1 MTHICDDRPLVTADP
16 IGAKASAERRDASTI
31 VAGFIPL
38 VDCAPLVVAAEKGF
52 AAAEGL
58 DLRLVR
64 EVSWANIRD
73 RICLGHFDVAHMLAG
88 MPIAASLGIGCLRT
102 PMLAPFSL
110 GLNGNAIT
118 VSRGLYQRLLALADD
133 GATLTDPLASGAALK
148 KVIENGAARGLPPLT
163 FGMVFPFSC
172 HNYQLRYWMAAGGI
186 DPDRDVRLVV
196 IPPPLMVESL
206 SAALSTV
213 SASASRGAALP
224 STPVSPTSWRQ
235 RQRCGEPAP
244 KR

>member
-1 MTHICDDRPLVTADP
+1 MRDDQSLARGDP
-16 IGAKASAERRDASTI
+16 TSAKALPERRREASTI

-64 EVSWANIRD
+64 EVSWANVRD

-88 MPIAASLGIGCLRT
+88 MPIAASLGIGCPRT

-118 VSRGLYQRLLALADD
+118 VSCELCERLLAFADD
-133 GATLTDPLASGAALK
+133 EALLTDPGAAGAVLK
-148 KVIENGAARGLPPLT
+148 KVIENGAARGLPQLT

-172 HNYQLRYWMAAGGI
+172 HNYQLRYLDG
-186 DPDRDVRLVV
+186 
-196 IPPPLMVESL
+196 S
-206 SAALSTV
+206 
-213 SASASRGAALP
+213 
-224 STPVSPTSWRQ
+224 
-235 RQRCGEPAP
+235 
-244 KR
+244 